1 VHFFSIRFLLI
12 VYVIVEEA
20 DNSATDNV
28 VFLPQKP
35 KDSFLD
41 PYFNEV
47 NVNFLK
53 VDFNIVFI
61 RPLTVL

>member
-1 VHFFSIRFLLI
+1 MHFFSIRFLLI
-12 VYVIVEEA
+12 VYVIVEQA

-35 KDSFLD
+35 KNSFLD

>member
-1 VHFFSIRFLLI
+1 MHFFSIRFLLI
-12 VYVIVEEA
+12 FYVIVEQA
-20 DNSATDNV
+20 NNSATDNV
-28 VFLPQKP
+28 VFLPQEP

>member
-1 VHFFSIRFLLI
+1 MHFFSIRFLLI

>member
-12 VYVIVEEA
+12 VYVIVEQA
-20 DNSATDNV
+20 YNSATDNV
-28 VFLPQKP
+28 VFFSQEP